1 MRVNALVISASL
13 PPFNDS
19 STLRLIGR
27 VRRFS
32 EYDIVPTFIGAE
44 MPQNLETS
52 LLDRLPTSSTIL
64 RTSPTTYDQIMAR
77 LSELPAG
84 KFLTWTYS
92 NIMYRL
98 VSPDVRTGWDKQVMG
113 LCKQTSFELKPD
125 IIVTSGGSH
134 TAHMA
139 GRQLSE
145 HFSVPWVADLGDPW
159 SLVDPKSWVYMVKAR
174 RNRLLE
180 LQTIPCASGLVFTT
194 ETTLTAYQE
203 WLGDKL
209 PQAIVLPS
217 YGYNADDF
225 LTPELECQQSSNKIS
240 ISHIGAAHQAN
251 RNLIP
256 TIQALSALEQTG
268 PLKHSYV
275 LNIIGPHSQSFEE
288 EAVRLKFDSV
298 TFSDRVSYQDSIDWI
313 NRSNV
318 LIIVGNAS
326 PLQIPGKV
334 YPNLG
339 SGRPILYIGQ
349 LPHEQ
354 DPTARLLAQFPGV
367 LFAENSQGSIIKALQ
382 EINLHFAELVH
393 QAAQRLNV
401 AALQHYESSRIS
413 DNFAEFVKKIAAD
426 TMKNVAV

>member
-1 MRVNALVISASL
+1 M
-13 PPFNDS
+13 
-19 STLRLIGR
+19 
-27 VRRFS
+27 
-32 EYDIVPTFIGAE
+32 FIGAE
-44 MPQNLETS
+44 MPQRVETT
-52 LLDRLPTSSTIL
+52 LLDRLPANSTIHW
-64 RTSPTTYDQIMAR
+64 TSPTTYDRTTAW
-77 LSELPAG
+77 LSRLPAG

-113 LCKQTSFELKPD
+113 LCKQPSFELKPD

-145 HFSVPWVADLGDPW
+145 HFSAPWVADLGDPW
-159 SLVDPKSWVYMVKAR
+159 SLVDPKSWVYIVKAR
-174 RNRLLE
+174 RNRILE
-180 LQTIPCASGLVFTT
+180 LQTIPYASGLVFTT
-194 ETTLTAYQE
+194 KTTLAAYQE

-225 LTPELECQQSSNKIS
+225 LAPELECPQSSNKIS
-240 ISHIGAAHQAN
+240 ISHVGAAHQAN

-268 PLKHSYV
+268 TLKHTYV
-275 LNIIGPHSQSFEE
+275 LNIIGPHSQSFED
-288 EAVRLKFDSV
+288 EAQRLKLDSV
-298 TFSDRVSYQDSIDWI
+298 TYSDRVSYQESIDWI

-318 LIIVGNAS
+318 LVIVGNAS

-349 LPHEQ
+349 LPHDQ
-354 DPTARLLAQFPGV
+354 DPTAHLLAQFPGV
-367 LFAENSQGSIIKALQ
+367 LFAENSQDSIIKALQ
-382 EINLHFAELVH
+382 EIDLHFAELAH
-393 QAAQRLNV
+393 RAIQRLGV
-401 AALQHYESSRIS
+401 PTLQQYESSRIS
-413 DNFAEFVKKIAAD
+413 DKFAEFVKEIASIQ
-426 TMKNVAV
+426 